1 MRTKEELSG
10 LEEKCTADEQYLNVT
25 TLRNKKKTAK
35 TWHIWSSRWSI
46 CCSLKSD
53 HSDLREGRLSGS
65 YSQGRQTGRNG
76 ERVWCSYESKCD
88 VFGSNHHRGHERGT
102 TVSTANCKTG
112 SSAIVCISASGAD
125 LAKINGKVG
134 KVWSKDLIDSRRQC
148 GVISTAD
155 VTEIGINKVTTGF
168 LNTTWYLNFS
178 VFML

>member
-1 MRTKEELSG
+1 MNSIWMSRPANQQRPDTSG
-10 LEEKCTADEQYLNVT
+10 APADRSAVHWTDQ
-25 TLRNKKKTAK
+25 
-35 TWHIWSSRWSI
+35 
-46 CCSLKSD
+46 
-53 HSDLREGRLSGS
+53 SDLREGRLSGS

-102 TVSTANCKTG
+102 TVSTACKTG
-112 SSAIVCISASGAD
+112 SSAIVCVSASGAD

-134 KVWSKDLIDSRRQC
+134 KVWSSRRQC
-148 GVISTAD
+148 GIISTAD
-155 VTEIGINKVTTGF
+155 MTERGINKVTTGF